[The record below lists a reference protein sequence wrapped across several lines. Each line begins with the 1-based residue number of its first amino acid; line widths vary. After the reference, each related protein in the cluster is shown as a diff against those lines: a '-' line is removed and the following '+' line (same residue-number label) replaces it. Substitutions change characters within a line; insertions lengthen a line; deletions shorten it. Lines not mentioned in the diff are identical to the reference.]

1 MHNAWCVLG
10 VGEGVIS
17 LFFVGESLPEKEEGS
32 SERQERARKKAI
44 VACGEEDEERW
55 RESAAS
61 LDLWEQLGTLLQG
74 TNCFYLFLNILFFK
88 TFNNIYFQIYTFFCH
103 IRHDKTRLL
112 HHSDWYDNVIL
123 LRHSRW
129 RNSAVL
135 LK

>member
-88 TFNNIYFQIYTFFCH
+88 TFNNIYFQIYTFFLSH
-103 IRHDKTRLL
+103 
-112 HHSDWYDNVIL
+112 
-123 LRHSRW
+123 
-129 RNSAVL
+129 
-135 LK
+135 

>member
-1 MHNAWCVLG
+1 MCVG
-10 VGEGVIS
+10 GG
-17 LFFVGESLPEKEEGS
+17 GGGDLPLLCRRKLTRERGGDS

-61 LDLWEQLGTLLQG
+61 LDLWGQLGTLLQG

-88 TFNNIYFQIYTFFCH
+88 TFKNIYFQIYTFFFCH

-112 HHSDWYDNVIL
+112 HHSD
-123 LRHSRW
+123 
-129 RNSAVL
+129 
-135 LK
+135 